1 MPNNLK
7 LEIKNTLPDLS
18 KALDT
23 ALNWLT
29 PFNLPPDASYL
40 TILAME
46 ELATNTINFGYTDNE
61 EHLIGV
67 ELNIESKRLE
77 VQYVDDGVYFN
88 PLDVQEPDTSLPVE
102 ERPTGGIGILLMRK
116 IADTMTYLRD
126 HEKNLV
132 TIHKS
137 ISQS

>member
-1 MPNNLK
+1 MPTQLK
-7 LEIKNTLPDLS
+7 LEFKNTLPDLS

-67 ELNIESKRLE
+67 ELNIESDRLV

-102 ERPTGGIGILLMRK
+102 ERPTGGLGILLLRK
-116 IADTMTYLRD
+116 IADTMTYLRE

-132 TIHKS
+132 SIHKS

>member
-1 MPNNLK
+1 MPTQLK
-7 LEIKNTLPDLS
+7 LEFKNTLPDLS

-67 ELNIESKRLE
+67 ELNIESDRLV

-102 ERPTGGIGILLMRK
+102 ERPTGGLGILLLRK
-116 IADTMTYLRD
+116 IADSMTYVRD

>member
-1 MPNNLK
+1 MPTQLK
-7 LEIKNTLPDLS
+7 LEFKNTLPDLS

-29 PFNLPPDASYL
+29 PFNLPPDTSYL

-46 ELATNTINFGYTDNE
+46 ELATNTINFGYTNNE

-67 ELNIESKRLE
+67 ELNIESDRLV

-102 ERPTGGIGILLMRK
+102 ERPTGGLGILLLRK

-132 TIHKS
+132 TIQKI

>member
-1 MPNNLK
+1 MPTQLK
-7 LEIKNTLPDLS
+7 LEFKNTLPDLS

-29 PFNLPPDASYL
+29 PFNLPPDTSYL

-67 ELNIESKRLE
+67 ELNIESDRLV

-102 ERPTGGIGILLMRK
+102 ERPTGGLGILLLRK

>member
-1 MPNNLK
+1 MPTQLK
-7 LEIKNTLPDLS
+7 LEFKNTLPDLS

-102 ERPTGGIGILLMRK
+102 ERPTGGLGILLLRK
-116 IADTMTYLRD
+116 IADSMTYVRE

-132 TIHKS
+132 SIHKR

>member
-1 MPNNLK
+1 MPTQLK
-7 LEIKNTLPDLS
+7 LEFKNTLPDLS

-29 PFNLPPDASYL
+29 PFNLPPDTSYL

-102 ERPTGGIGILLMRK
+102 ERPTGGLGILLLRK
-116 IADTMTYLRD
+116 IADSMTYVRE

>member
-1 MPNNLK
+1 MPTQLK
-7 LEIKNTLPDLS
+7 LEFKNTLPDLS

-29 PFNLPPDASYL
+29 PFNLPADASYL

-67 ELNIESKRLE
+67 ELNIESDRLM

-102 ERPTGGIGILLMRK
+102 ERPTGGLGILLLRK
-116 IADTMTYLRD
+116 IADTMTYLRE

-132 TIHKS
+132 SIHKR

>member
-1 MPNNLK
+1 MPTQLK
-7 LEIKNTLPDLS
+7 LEFKNTLPDLS

-29 PFNLPPDASYL
+29 PFNLPPDISYL

-67 ELNIESKRLE
+67 ELNIESDRLV

-102 ERPTGGIGILLMRK
+102 ERPTGGLGILLLRK

>member
-1 MPNNLK
+1 MPTQLK
-7 LEIKNTLPDLS
+7 LEFKNTLPDLS

-67 ELNIESKRLE
+67 ELNIESDRLV

-102 ERPTGGIGILLMRK
+102 ERPTGGLGILLLRK
-116 IADTMTYLRD
+116 IADSMTYVRE

>member
-1 MPNNLK
+1 
-7 LEIKNTLPDLS
+7 
-18 KALDT
+18 
-23 ALNWLT
+23 
-29 PFNLPPDASYL
+29 
-40 TILAME
+40 ME
-46 ELATNTINFGYTDNE
+46 ELATSTINIGYTDNE

-67 ELNIESKRLE
+67 ELNIESDRLV

-102 ERPTGGIGILLMRK
+102 ERPTGGLGILLLRK

-132 TIHKS
+132 TIQKI

>member
-1 MPNNLK
+1 MPTQLK
-7 LEIKNTLPDLS
+7 LEFKNTLPDLS

-67 ELNIESKRLE
+67 ELNIESKRLM

-102 ERPTGGIGILLMRK
+102 ERPTGGLGILLLRK
-116 IADTMTYLRD
+116 IADTMTYLRE

>member
-1 MPNNLK
+1 MPTQLK
-7 LEIKNTLPDLS
+7 LEFKNTLPDLS

-67 ELNIESKRLE
+67 ELNIESDRLV

-102 ERPTGGIGILLMRK
+102 ERPTGGLGILLLRK
-116 IADTMTYLRD
+116 IADTMTYLRE

>member
-1 MPNNLK
+1 MPTQLK
-7 LEIKNTLPDLS
+7 LEFKNTLPDLS

-29 PFNLPPDASYL
+29 PFNLPPDTSYL

-67 ELNIESKRLE
+67 ELNIESKRLM

-102 ERPTGGIGILLMRK
+102 ERPTGGLGILLLRK
-116 IADTMTYLRD
+116 IADTMTYLRE

-132 TIHKS
+132 SIHKS

>member
-1 MPNNLK
+1 MPTQLK
-7 LEIKNTLPDLS
+7 LEFKNTLPDLS

-46 ELATNTINFGYTDNE
+46 ELATNTINFGYTNNE

-67 ELNIESKRLE
+67 ELNIESDRLV

-102 ERPTGGIGILLMRK
+102 ERPTGGLGILLLRK

>member
-1 MPNNLK
+1 MPTQLK
-7 LEIKNTLPDLS
+7 LEFKNTLPDLS

-29 PFNLPPDASYL
+29 PFNLPADASYL

-67 ELNIESKRLE
+67 ELNIESDRLV

-102 ERPTGGIGILLMRK
+102 ERPTGGLGILLLRK
-116 IADTMTYLRD
+116 IADTMTYLRE

-132 TIHKS
+132 SIHKR

>member
-1 MPNNLK
+1 MPTQLK
-7 LEIKNTLPDLS
+7 LEFKNTLPDLS

-29 PFNLPPDASYL
+29 PFNLPPDTSYL

-67 ELNIESKRLE
+67 ELNIESDRLV

-88 PLDVQEPDTSLPVE
+88 PLDVQEPNTSLPVE
-102 ERPTGGIGILLMRK
+102 ERPTGGLGILLLRK

>member
-1 MPNNLK
+1 MPTQLK
-7 LEIKNTLPDLS
+7 LEFKNTLPDLS

-67 ELNIESKRLE
+67 ELNIESDRLV

-102 ERPTGGIGILLMRK
+102 ERPTGGLGILLLRK

>member
-1 MPNNLK
+1 MPTQLK
-7 LEIKNTLPDLS
+7 LEFKNTLPDLS

-29 PFNLPPDASYL
+29 PFNLPADASYL

-67 ELNIESKRLE
+67 ELNIESKRLV

-102 ERPTGGIGILLMRK
+102 ERPTGGLGILLLRK

-132 TIHKS
+132 TIQKI